1 MDDRDQQQTAGT
13 DSCDDRRARFN
24 YHPNDCYD
32 FKLQRGMN
40 NPIPL
45 DGSGLDYTYFA
56 HEVKCDRSSLT
67 PLLILL
73 SKSNQNKTL
82 ARLRDIRGGHLT
94 AAAHPHR
101 D

>member
-1 MDDRDQQQTAGT
+1 MALGTIVSGKASSYQKHENNNVKTKMDDRDQQQTAGT

-45 DGSGLDYTYFA
+45 DGSGLDCTYSA
-56 HEVKCDRSSLT
+56 HEFK
-67 PLLILL
+67 
-73 SKSNQNKTL
+73 
-82 ARLRDIRGGHLT
+82 RDG
-94 AAAHPHR
+94 
-101 D
+101 